1 MKKFVALTLGAAVAA
16 ACLSGCGGGGSAG
29 EVNVYNWGEY
39 IDMSVLEDFQ
49 KETGIKVNY
58 QTFESNEAMYAVL
71 DGDGADYD
79 VIIPSDYM
87 ISRLIDEDKL
97 EPLNFDNIPNFSDV
111 DPELKN
117 PEYDPEN
124 LYSVPYMWGLMG
136 VIYNTTMVDEA
147 DTGSWDLLWN
157 EKYSN
162 DILMIDNSRDA
173 IGIALK
179 RLGYSYNTTD
189 PDQITEAVDS
199 LIEQKSILQ
208 GYAMDQIFS
217 KMEGSN
223 AAIGTYY
230 YGDYLTMA
238 ENNPDLAFYL
248 PEEGTNIYVDAMC
261 IPKGA
266 ANKENAEAF
275 INYMCSTQAG
285 LKNCEEIWY
294 STPLMSV
301 REELDPEVSSDPMAY
316 PDAEIMAQCE
326 SYTNLPQDIL
336 DLYTSEWLRL
346 KAYLLCRKSGS
357 AAFSRKT
364 AWRFFDRL
372 KEAPRCKT
380 SGGLLVFRA
389 RLSRRP
395 PPAPPLPAARGY
407 RGHRPA
413 PAAGSGPGPGRRAGK
428 RPPGRS

>member
-1 MKKFVALTLGAAVAA
+1 MCLGKEREKELKKFVALALGAALAA
-16 ACLSGCGGGGSAG
+16 SCLSGCGGGGSSAG

-39 IDMSVLEDFQ
+39 IDMSVLEDFEA
-49 KETGIKVNY
+49 ETGIKVNY
-58 QTFESNEAMYAVL
+58 KTFDSNETMYSML
-71 DGDGADYD
+71 SGGGTEYD

-87 ISRLIDEDKL
+87 ISRLIEEDML

-199 LIEQKSILQ
+199 LIEQKPILQ
-208 GYAMDQIFS
+208 GYAMDEIFG
-217 KMEGSN
+217 KLEGAN

-316 PDAEIMAQCE
+316 PTAEIMAQCE
-326 SYTNLPQDIL
+326 SYTNLPQEIL

-346 KAYLLCRKSGS
+346 KA
-357 AAFSRKT
+357 
-364 AWRFFDRL
+364 
-372 KEAPRCKT
+372 
-380 SGGLLVFRA
+380 
-389 RLSRRP
+389 
-395 PPAPPLPAARGY
+395 
-407 RGHRPA
+407 
-413 PAAGSGPGPGRRAGK
+413 
-428 RPPGRS
+428 